1 MADRHPIVGRR
12 LELFGSSAEGFR
24 EVIRTYAKGS
34 GEAAT
39 FVNQPFLKDLQ
50 QFIITDL
57 GSHMLDVVR
66 LLFGEAT
73 SLYCQTQ
80 RIHKDIKGEDVAT
93 IVLKSGDATDV
104 LCQMAYAGNYLER
117 ERFSETFI
125 RPSLQITGL
134 TQSVFAGKLMI
145 LLAYSIVVKVRYNLD
160 VHALPLGGVNCH
172 QFDKG
177 RCSYRFLWRIN

>member
-1 MADRHPIVGRR
+1 

-117 ERFSETFI
+117 ERFPETFI

-134 TQSVFAGKLMI
+134 TQSVFAGKLI
-145 LLAYSIVVKVRYNLD
+145 IPLANSRAACAQCIQQSSLRVCFQQSRLTDRPNWLVPMGTFWSR
-160 VHALPLGGVNCH
+160 
-172 QFDKG
+172 G
-177 RCSYRFLWRIN
+177 RSNS